1 MAISIRITAIL
12 ASRWYATIISA
23 ALLVLACE
31 ARRAQDVGVDAQF
44 QGNAFAISCHANV
57 LAGCRGRAGR
67 EKYYAI
73 RTPRAA
79 GWRTRDCRHLAF
91 IRYGARL
98 RAADIHDLVPG
109 NPNPQSSAFTAA
121 NAEPLL
127 DKAPRKFVH
136 HPRGATVTGR
146 KLVVSSI
153 YL

>member
-73 RTPRAA
+73 RPRERPA
-79 GWRTRDCRHLAF
+79 
-91 IRYGARL
+91 GAREI
-98 RAADIHDLVPG
+98 AGIWP
-109 NPNPQSSAFTAA
+109 SSA
-121 NAEPLL
+121 
-127 DKAPRKFVH
+127 
-136 HPRGATVTGR
+136 TVSA
-146 KLVVSSI
+146 SSRS
-153 YL
+153 